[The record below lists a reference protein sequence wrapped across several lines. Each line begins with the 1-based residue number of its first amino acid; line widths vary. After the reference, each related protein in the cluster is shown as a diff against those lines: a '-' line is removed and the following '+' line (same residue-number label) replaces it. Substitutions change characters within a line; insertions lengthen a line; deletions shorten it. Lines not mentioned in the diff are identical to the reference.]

1 MEKEIISRAIEFGGL
16 GFTTVMLTFYILRTT
31 DQRES
36 RFHDALAKF
45 NESLQGLANAFQNQ
59 SQEISSLNN
68 KIEKIEDEIQEI
80 KHKI

>member
-1 MEKEIISRAIEFGGL
+1 MEKEIISRAVEFGALGL
-16 GFTTVMLTFYILRTT
+16 TTIMLMFYILRTT

-45 NESLQGLANAFQNQ
+45 NDSLQGLANAFQNQ
-59 SQEISSLNN
+59 SQEISSLNS
-68 KIEKIEDEIQEI
+68 KMEKIEDEIQEI